1 MWALGGSLIGLMLA
15 AAPIG
20 IALAGA
26 TILVVLSDPMLT
38 PNALFRAFFQFLNSY
53 TLMAIPF
60 FIYAGFLME
69 RTGLITR
76 LFTFADALIGWLPGG
91 FAYATLLAAV
101 LFGAI
106 SGSSTAMAAA
116 MGIIAYPEMIRRGY
130 PVWMSA
136 GIIACGGGIAILI
149 PPSITLILYGI
160 ITEESIVAL
169 FFAGFTPGIM
179 LAISDAA
186 IIIGLSFI
194 IKLPA
199 GKFSL
204 SKLGTATF
212 EAWPALLMPV
222 CVLGGLYGGVFTPTE
237 AGAAAAGYAML
248 FGVISGVDRSRQVR
262 AWLFF
267 GGGLIW
273 LVLMSALGG
282 VEAPFWA
289 RFGAP
294 DADGAIVTA
303 AAYIVLPFVVYG
315 SITLAAFEL
324 VMAVVERRNTFLKE
338 LMPTTQR
345 TINLTAI
352 VYFLLGCVGV
362 FQFLLANKGWPQD
375 IAAWTVEQ
383 GFTQMEFLAVL
394 VIIMLFLSMWLTGV
408 AILVLTVPIFFP
420 VAISLGVDPI
430 HLGIL
435 TALAVEMGGVIPPV
449 GLNLFA
455 VSGTTGVPVTKVMQG
470 SIPFL
475 FTDGLVLILVLF
487 FPILALWIPN
497 MAIQSVF
504 Q

>member
-1 MWALGGSLIGLMLA
+1 MLG
-15 AAPIG
+15 
-20 IALAGA
+20 
-26 TILVVLSDPMLT
+26 

-69 RTGLITR
+69 RTGLIAK
-76 LFTFADALIGWLPGG
+76 LFNFADSLIGWLPGG

-101 LFGAI
+101 MFGAI

-160 ITEESIVAL
+160 ITEESIVSL

-179 LAISDAA
+179 LAISDA
-186 IIIGLSFI
+186 IIIVGISLF

-199 GKFSL
+199 GKFEL
-204 SKLGTATF
+204 KKVGAATWD
-212 EAWPALLMPV
+212 AWPALLMPV

-237 AGAAAAGYAML
+237 AGAAAAGYALL
-248 FGVISGVDRSRQVR
+248 FGLLSGR
-262 AWLFF
+262 
-267 GGGLIW
+267 GK
-273 LVLMSALGG
+273 
-282 VEAPFWA
+282 
-289 RFGAP
+289 
-294 DADGAIVTA
+294 
-303 AAYIVLPFVVYG
+303 
-315 SITLAAFEL
+315 
-324 VMAVVERRNTFLKE
+324 FLKE
-338 LMPTTQR
+338 LLPTTQR

-375 IAAWTVEQ
+375 IAAWTAAQ

-394 VIIMLFLSMWLTGV
+394 LIVMLFLSMWLTGV

-420 VAISLGVDPI
+420 VALTLGVDPI

-435 TALAVEMGGVIPPV
+435 AAIAIEMGGVIPPV

-455 VSGTTGVPVTKVMQG
+455 VSGTTGVPVTKVMKG
-470 SIPFL
+470 AIPFL
-475 FTDGLVLILVLF
+475 ITDGIVLLLMLF
-487 FPILALWIPN
+487 FPVLCLWLPDLLIE
-497 MAIQSVF
+497 SHF
-504 Q
+504 K

>member
-26 TILVVLSDPMLT
+26 TILVVLSDPFLS

-76 LFTFADALIGWLPGG
+76 LFDFADALIGWLPGG

-130 PVWMSA
+130 PVWMST

-179 LAISDAA
+179 LALSDAA
-186 IIIGLSFI
+186 IIVGLSIFM
-194 IKLPA
+194 KLPS
-199 GKFSL
+199 GKFDMG
-204 SKLGTATF
+204 KLGRATLGS
-212 EAWPALLMPV
+212 WPALLMPV

-237 AGAAAAGYAML
+237 AGAAAAGYAL
-248 FGVISGVDRSRQVR
+248 VFGLITGVDRANRIR
-262 AWLFF
+262 AGVILV
-267 GGGLIW
+267 GGAAGVALYVTAGGTPIVSGMPIFSSM
-273 LVLMSALGG
+273 LVFLLAGVALLG
-282 VEAPFWA
+282 VFEFLA
-289 RFGAP
+289 
-294 DADGAIVTA
+294 AIVTGKNA
-303 AAYIVLPFVVYG
+303 
-315 SITLAAFEL
+315 
-324 VMAVVERRNTFLKE
+324 FLKE
-338 LMPTTQR
+338 LLPTTQR

-362 FQFLLANKGWPQD
+362 FQFMLANKGWPQD
-375 IAAWTVEQ
+375 IAAWVTGQ

-394 VIIMLFLSMWLTGV
+394 LIIMLFLSMWLTGV

-420 VAISLGVDPI
+420 VSLTLGVDPI

-435 TALAVEMGGVIPPV
+435 AAIAIEMGGVIPPV

-455 VSGTTGVPVTKVMQG
+455 VSGTTGVPVTKVMKG
-470 SIPFL
+470 AIPFL
-475 FTDGLVLILVLF
+475 ITDGIVLLLMLF
-487 FPILALWIPN
+487 FPILCLWLPN
-497 MAIQSVF
+497 LVIQSHF
-504 Q
+504 N

>member
-26 TILVVLSDPMLT
+26 TILVVLSDPMLG

-69 RTGLITR
+69 RTGLIAK
-76 LFTFADALIGWLPGG
+76 LFNFADSLIGWLPGG

-101 LFGAI
+101 MFGAI

-160 ITEESIVAL
+160 ITEESIVSL
-169 FFAGFTPGIM
+169 FFAGFTPGLM
-179 LAISDAA
+179 LAISDAV
-186 IIIGLSFI
+186 IIVGISLF

-199 GKFSL
+199 GKFEL
-204 SKLGTATF
+204 KKVGAATWD
-212 EAWPALLMPV
+212 AWPALLMPV

-237 AGAAAAGYAML
+237 AGAAAAGYALL
-248 FGVISGVDRSRQVR
+248 FGLLSGR
-262 AWLFF
+262 
-267 GGGLIW
+267 GK
-273 LVLMSALGG
+273 
-282 VEAPFWA
+282 
-289 RFGAP
+289 
-294 DADGAIVTA
+294 
-303 AAYIVLPFVVYG
+303 
-315 SITLAAFEL
+315 
-324 VMAVVERRNTFLKE
+324 FLKE
-338 LMPTTQR
+338 LLPTTQR

-375 IAAWTVEQ
+375 IAAWTAAQ

-394 VIIMLFLSMWLTGV
+394 LIVMLFLSMWLTGV

-420 VAISLGVDPI
+420 VALTLGVDPI

-435 TALAVEMGGVIPPV
+435 AAIAIEMGGVIPPV

-455 VSGTTGVPVTKVMQG
+455 VSGTTGVPVTKVMKG
-470 SIPFL
+470 AIPFL
-475 FTDGLVLILVLF
+475 ITDGIVLLLMLF
-487 FPILALWIPN
+487 FPVLCLWLPDLLIE
-497 MAIQSVF
+497 SHF
-504 Q
+504 K

>member
-26 TILVVLSDPMLT
+26 TILVVISDPMLG

-69 RTGLITR
+69 RTGLIAK
-76 LFTFADALIGWLPGG
+76 LFNFADALIGWLPGG

-160 ITEESIVAL
+160 ITEESIVSL

-179 LAISDAA
+179 LAISDAV
-186 IIIGLSFI
+186 IIVGISFF

-199 GKFSL
+199 GKFDL
-204 SKLGTATF
+204 SKVGSATWD
-212 EAWPALLMPV
+212 AWPALLMPV

-237 AGAAAAGYAML
+237 AGAAAAGYALL
-248 FGVISGVDRSRQVR
+248 FGLLSGR
-262 AWLFF
+262 
-267 GGGLIW
+267 GK
-273 LVLMSALGG
+273 
-282 VEAPFWA
+282 
-289 RFGAP
+289 
-294 DADGAIVTA
+294 
-303 AAYIVLPFVVYG
+303 
-315 SITLAAFEL
+315 
-324 VMAVVERRNTFLKE
+324 FLKE
-338 LMPTTQR
+338 LLPTTQR

-375 IAAWTVEQ
+375 IAQWTAAQ

-394 VIIMLFLSMWLTGV
+394 LIVMLFLSMWLTGV

-420 VAISLGVDPI
+420 VALTLGVDPI

-435 TALAVEMGGVIPPV
+435 AAIAIEMGGVIPPV

-455 VSGTTGVPVTKVMQG
+455 VSGTTGVPVTKVMKG
-470 SIPFL
+470 AIPFL
-475 FTDGLVLILVLF
+475 ITDGIVLILMLF
-487 FPILALWIPN
+487 FPVLCLWLPDLLIE
-497 MAIQSVF
+497 SHF
-504 Q
+504 K

>member
-26 TILVVLSDPMLT
+26 TILVVLSDPMLG

-69 RTGLITR
+69 RTGLIAK
-76 LFTFADALIGWLPGG
+76 LFNFADSLIGWLPGG

-101 LFGAI
+101 MFGAI

-160 ITEESIVAL
+160 ITEESIVSL

-179 LAISDAA
+179 LAISDAV
-186 IIIGLSFI
+186 IIVGISLF

-199 GKFSL
+199 GKFEL
-204 SKLGTATF
+204 KKVGAATWD
-212 EAWPALLMPV
+212 AWPALLMPV

-237 AGAAAAGYAML
+237 AGAAAAGYALL
-248 FGVISGVDRSRQVR
+248 FGLLSGR
-262 AWLFF
+262 
-267 GGGLIW
+267 GK
-273 LVLMSALGG
+273 
-282 VEAPFWA
+282 
-289 RFGAP
+289 
-294 DADGAIVTA
+294 
-303 AAYIVLPFVVYG
+303 
-315 SITLAAFEL
+315 
-324 VMAVVERRNTFLKE
+324 FLKE
-338 LMPTTQR
+338 LLPTTQR

-375 IAAWTVEQ
+375 IAAWTAAQ

-394 VIIMLFLSMWLTGV
+394 LIVMLFLSMWLTGV

-420 VAISLGVDPI
+420 VALTLGVDPI

-435 TALAVEMGGVIPPV
+435 AAIAIEMGGVIPPV

-455 VSGTTGVPVTKVMQG
+455 VSGTTGVPVTKVMKG
-470 SIPFL
+470 AIPFL
-475 FTDGLVLILVLF
+475 ITDGIVLLLMLF
-487 FPILALWIPN
+487 FPVLCLWLPDLLIE
-497 MAIQSVF
+497 SHF
-504 Q
+504 K